1 MDSDSRERTI
11 RAVIGLVAPAVIT
24 IGLVVVARPWM
35 YLWLKAIHVASA
47 VTWIGGMLGLTYL
60 LSWHA
65 GVTDP
70 AAAKLL
76 SRVEEQL
83 LQSVVNP
90 AMVLAWGIG
99 LWLIWDAGW
108 FLGGWLQAKLVLVLG
123 LSALHGWIVGAM
135 RAVACGKSQR
145 SGKAFRNVTLVGAV
159 VALGVMI
166 VAIVKPM

>member
-11 RAVIGLVAPAVIT
+11 RAVIGLLAPMVIT
-24 IGLVVVARPWM
+24 IGLFVVARPWM

-60 LSWHA
+60 LRWHA
-65 GVTDP
+65 GVSDR

-83 LQSVVNP
+83 LQRVVNP

-99 LWLIWDAGW
+99 LWLAWDAGW
-108 FLGGWLQAKLVLVLG
+108 FLGGWLHAKLVLVLG
-123 LSALHGWIVGAM
+123 LSALHGWIVSAM
-135 RAVACGKSQR
+135 RAMARGESQR
-145 SGKAFRNVTLVGAV
+145 SEKTFRNVTVIGAV
-159 VALGVMI
+159 VALGVI
-166 VAIVKPM
+166 ILAIVKPM